1 MCRQEAHNPLVDITR
16 VMGSFGGYICCAF
29 GISESLFLFDWVS
42 RIDRATRKEREGKK
56 QGDGIQQYMM
66 RVSNPIIMVV
76 VVAVIDGRIS
86 RRGGRTFLR

>member
-1 MCRQEAHNPLVDITR
+1 MHLAYQNL
-16 VMGSFGGYICCAF
+16 FF
-29 GISESLFLFDWVS
+29 SLAGFLEL
-42 RIDRATRKEREGKK
+42 IGLLGKNEREKK